1 MIFYAPTPAI
11 SMMPWPYSVQVVR
24 TLFHKPMILL
34 DSGLDFC
41 KR

>member
-11 SMMPWPYSVQVVR
+11 GMMPGAYSVQVVR
-24 TLFHKPMILL
+24 TLFHTPMILL
-34 DSGLDFC
+34 DSDLDFC